1 MKQFVLMYKPNNAIL
16 GWYCTKEA
24 AWDRMEY
31 LSDTNFFGV
40 FEVDVTLFEE
50 RTPFTM
56 HPPTGEILAV
66 NVCPV
71 TGNESVLNVVNSFTD
86 ADKKYK
92 DMVLQGTLKY
102 YDGTFIVGKQ
112 HKKPKDEPEADY

>member
-1 MKQFVLMYKPNNAIL
+1 MKQYVLMYKPNKAIL

-40 FEVDVTLFEE
+40 FEVHVTLYED
-50 RTPFTM
+50 RTPLTAY
-56 HPPTGEILAV
+56 PPTGDVLAV
-66 NVCPV
+66 YVCPV
-71 TGNESVLNVVNSFTD
+71 TGSETVLNIVSSFID
-86 ADKKYK
+86 VDKKYA
-92 DMVLQGTLKY
+92 DMVKQGTLKY
-102 YDGTFIVGKQ
+102 YDGTFKIGKQ